1 MNIVYVVV
9 YSSSITFSFEM
20 FGFDTVDRYLCKP
33 RKLVTSGHNRAS
45 LLADFL
51 HSGDPSLRAGSI
63 RIMCV
68 SWCQLDS
75 PWSFENTKNT
85 IEWKFL
91 AIFDLLLLINSFLE
105 RTQSKLVDKNSKQRR
120 QPHTKK
126 GPGPCK
132 ATPSW
137 VRGVA
142 ALWEAGQRRGLL
154 QPPGETVLDSAVRCA
169 RSVWKTT
176 QTFLMLSLLGV

>member
-33 RKLVTSGHNRAS
+33 RKLVTSGPNRAS

-91 AIFDLLLLINSFLE
+91 AIFDLLLLINSFWSKGHNRTWWI
-105 RTQSKLVDKNSKQRR
+105 RTQMNRDDNPRL
-120 QPHTKK
+120 

-142 ALWEAGQRRGLL
+142 AVWEGGQRRGLL
-154 QPPGETVLDSAVRCA
+154 QPPGETVLE
-169 RSVWKTT
+169 K
-176 QTFLMLSLLGV
+176 LLLDVLDLFEPQHKIF